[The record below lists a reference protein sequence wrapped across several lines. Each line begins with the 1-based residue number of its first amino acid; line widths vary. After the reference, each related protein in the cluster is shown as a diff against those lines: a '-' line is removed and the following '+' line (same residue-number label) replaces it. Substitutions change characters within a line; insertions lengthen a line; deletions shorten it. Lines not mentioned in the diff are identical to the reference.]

1 MSTKKRTSRVIL
13 IASAGGAVAI
23 IGLFVALAYQHAIV
37 VPLLSPTIIT
47 VEGLRSEYE
56 KGGMINYDIEV
67 NGYGSNCHSL
77 EVRTFLVSN
86 TDQKDPEVYFYKK
99 ADDCKH
105 MDISFSP
112 YNYTRAFTYGGPP
125 IIGTPGSYKVTI
137 DFVDL
142 VNSQK
147 ASTNRFFT
155 VVG

>member
-1 MSTKKRTSRVIL
+1 MSTKKRPSQVIL
-13 IASAGGAVAI
+13 IASACVTVAI
-23 IGLFVALAYQHAIV
+23 IALFVVLAYQQTIV

-47 VEGLRSEYE
+47 VEGLGSEYE
-56 KGGMINYDIEV
+56 QGGMINYDIKV
-67 NGYGSNCHSL
+67 NGYGSNCHL
-77 EVRTFLVSN
+77 IEVRTFLVSS
-86 TDQKDPEVYFYKK
+86 TDQKDQEVYFYKK

-125 IIGTPGSYKVTI
+125 IIGTPGSYKVAI